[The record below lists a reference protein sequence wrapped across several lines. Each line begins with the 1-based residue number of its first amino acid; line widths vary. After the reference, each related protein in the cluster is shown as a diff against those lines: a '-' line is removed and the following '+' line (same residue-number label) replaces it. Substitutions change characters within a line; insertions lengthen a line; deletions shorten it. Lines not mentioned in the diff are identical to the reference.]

1 MILRDTNCM
10 WGVVPGTEG
19 GVFNEMIHFILHR
32 VYTYNCLVYM
42 HIRQYVSIQ
51 INVYVYICCTAAWV
65 SSMGIFV
72 VQSPTCVRLWPH
84 GLQHARFSCPSPS
97 PEVCSNSRPT
107 SLHRGF
113 PGGASDKE
121 PASAGDIRDVGSTPG
136 LGRLP
141 WRRARQPNPVFLSRE
156 SHGQRS
162 LEGYSP

>member
-1 MILRDTNCM
+1 MIFRDTNCM

-19 GVFNEMIHFILHR
+19 GVCNEMIHFILHS

-42 HIRQYVSIQ
+42 HIRLYISIQ
-51 INVYVYICCTAAWV
+51 INVYVYICCSVAHLC
-65 SSMGIFV
+65 
-72 VQSPTCVRLWPH
+72 PTLWPH
-84 GLQHARFSCPSPS
+84 GLQHARFPCPSPS

-107 SLHRGF
+107 CLHRGF

-121 PASAGDIRDVGSTPG
+121 PANAGDIRDVGSTPG

-141 WRRARQPNPVFLSRE
+141 WRRARQPNPVFLSGE